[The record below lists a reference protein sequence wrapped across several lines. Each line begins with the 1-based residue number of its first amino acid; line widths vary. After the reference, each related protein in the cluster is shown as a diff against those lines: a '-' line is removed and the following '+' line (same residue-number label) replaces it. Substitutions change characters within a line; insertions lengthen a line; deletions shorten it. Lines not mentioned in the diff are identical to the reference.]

1 MMIKIMTMQKK
12 ERIIWSAVLIVIL
25 VVAAIVVL
33 SYHTKLNSLSQKV
46 AELEE
51 YQNAW
56 IQREAELMSE
66 IEDLKIQFNPND
78 ELTEPFPT
86 NNSEIL
92 NSLKRQG
99 FTGKLQDIIDD
110 LTEHS
115 ELIPFEGVLG
125 GKMGFYNKEDIYVLS
140 DKWVLAKFED
150 GHIGGNMLLRYS
162 VKNNK
167 ISWEVLDA
175 YLYD

>member
-1 MMIKIMTMQKK
+1 MIKIMTMQKK

-66 IEDLKIQFNPND
+66 IEDLKIQFNP
-78 ELTEPFPT
+78 
-86 NNSEIL
+86 
-92 NSLKRQG
+92 
-99 FTGKLQDIIDD
+99 
-110 LTEHS
+110 
-115 ELIPFEGVLG
+115 
-125 GKMGFYNKEDIYVLS
+125 
-140 DKWVLAKFED
+140 
-150 GHIGGNMLLRYS
+150 
-162 VKNNK
+162 
-167 ISWEVLDA
+167 
-175 YLYD
+175 

>member
-1 MMIKIMTMQKK
+1 MRTLKF
-12 ERIIWSAVLIVIL
+12 SLI
-25 VVAAIVVL
+25 
-33 SYHTKLNSLSQKV
+33 
-46 AELEE
+46 
-51 YQNAW
+51 
-56 IQREAELMSE
+56 
-66 IEDLKIQFNPND
+66 PND

>member
-1 MMIKIMTMQKK
+1 MTMQKK

>member
-1 MMIKIMTMQKK
+1 MIKIMTMQKK